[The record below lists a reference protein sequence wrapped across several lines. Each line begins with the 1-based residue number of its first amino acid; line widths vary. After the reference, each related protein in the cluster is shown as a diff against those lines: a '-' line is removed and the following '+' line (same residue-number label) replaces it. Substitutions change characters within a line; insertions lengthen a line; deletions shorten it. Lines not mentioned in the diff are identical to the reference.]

1 MVSSVFAKRLTDAA
15 ESAARYRRAASTDP
29 QLSRLVHIVKSWQSQ
44 RLARS
49 HADLLASD
57 RYRAAALFFVNDL
70 YGSGEHSRRD
80 AELARVIPTLN
91 RFLPEAALGTICD
104 AVELDALS
112 ESLDHRVA
120 EQLQLLERS
129 TGRAFE
135 AQRFDPE
142 AYGAAYHAAGSF
154 HERDRQIEAVSHIGE
169 SLDKLVRKPMVF
181 GLLKTMGGPARAAGL
196 GAMHEFL
203 VRGFQAFKAMGG
215 ARDFLQ
221 TVLSREKA
229 LAAALERA
237 DSSALPN

>member
-1 MVSSVFAKRLTDAA
+1 MVSSVLTKRLSDAA
-15 ESAARYRRAASTDP
+15 QAAARYRRAASADP
-29 QLSRLVHIVKSWQSQ
+29 QLSRLVFIVKTWQSE

-49 HADLLASD
+49 HSDLLASD
-57 RYRAAALFFVNDL
+57 RYRSAALFFVHDL

-120 EQLQLLERS
+120 AQLQVIER
-129 TGRAFE
+129 TAARLFTPE
-135 AQRFDPE
+135 NFDAQ
-142 AYGAAYHAAGSF
+142 AYGAAYHAAGCF
-154 HERDRQIEAVSHIGE
+154 AERGRQIEAVSHIGE
-169 SLDKLVRKPMVF
+169 SLDKLVRKPVIF
-181 GLLKTMGGPARAAGL
+181 GLLKSMGGPARAAGF

-203 VRGFQAFKAMGG
+203 LRGFQAFRAMGG
-215 ARDFLQ
+215 AREFLHL
-221 TVLSREKA
+221 VLTREKA

-237 DSSALPN
+237 DTSVLPT